1 MSLKSQATFSN
12 IINENTYLT
21 LTLGKKI
28 IVLPSFVFLAI
39 YLLNKQNNLF
49 CRYIYILDLA
59 DHISMIFLNMV
70 PFFLCFL

>member
-59 DHISMIFLNMV
+59 DDISMIFLNMV